1 VNSPTRFAVKL
12 PIGTMRDLLLARKE
26 TLEIQIAER
35 FAHARENGAPQPD
48 VRTLSA
54 ILRTVKHQ
62 LAGLAGVAGV
72 GDG

>member
-12 PIGTMRDLLLARKE
+12 PIGTMRDLLMARKE
-26 TLEIQIAER
+26 TLESQIAER
-35 FAHARENGAPQPD
+35 FAHARGIGASRPN